1 MEDIETYGLE
11 NVIVLTP
18 QNKGEIGVNKLNEL
32 IQEAFNPKVFDKTPE
47 IKSGNR
53 RFRIGDRV
61 LHTVNEDDR
70 GVYNGYVGTI
80 TGIIEGDKNFD
91 TVDTI
96 IVQYDDIE
104 EEYTQ

>member
-1 MEDIETYGLE
+1 MVS
-11 NVIVLTP
+11 NVLLLQEMCIRDR
-18 QNKGEIGVNKLNEL
+18 NEL

-70 GVYNGYVGTI
+70 GVYNGCLL
-80 TGIIEGDKNFD
+80 
-91 TVDTI
+91 
-96 IVQYDDIE
+96 
-104 EEYTQ
+104 YTSRCV